1 MSYHLNNWVVEWE
14 IGRPSKE
21 GSGSMTSDRTDKAFD
36 EEFRPIGTWVF
47 VVGFAVL
54 LFLLWFS
61 VYLTLLSRGVT
72 T

>member
-1 MSYHLNNWVVEWE
+1 
-14 IGRPSKE
+14 
-21 GSGSMTSDRTDKAFD
+21 MTPEQNDKAFD
-36 EEFRPIGTWVF
+36 EAFKPKGTWAF
-47 VVGFAVL
+47 VIGFTIL